1 MKKYESLVDGLDDLK
16 ARGYTNDFNIAD
28 NCLECKPLSLV
39 LSPDDF
45 EVVEVHRFEGMTD
58 PDDQSILFAIEA
70 KQGFK
75 GTLVNGYG
83 LYSDP
88 VSDALM
94 SKLNITH
101 PHKDDE

>member
-1 MKKYESLVDGLDDLK
+1 MKTYESLVDALDDLK

-28 NCLECKPLSLV
+28 NCLECKTLSLV
-39 LSPDDF
+39 LHPDDF

-70 KQGFK
+70 KEGFK

-94 SKLNITH
+94 AKLNIVH
-101 PHKDDE
+101 

>member
-1 MKKYESLVDGLDDLK
+1 MKKYESLVDGLEDLK

-58 PDDQSILFAIEA
+58 PDDQSILFAIES

-94 SKLNITH
+94 AKLNITH
-101 PHKDDE
+101 PHNDD

>member
-1 MKKYESLVDGLDDLK
+1 MKTYESLVDALDDLK

-39 LSPDDF
+39 LHPNDF

-70 KQGFK
+70 KVGFK

-94 SKLNITH
+94 AKLNIVH
-101 PHKDDE
+101 